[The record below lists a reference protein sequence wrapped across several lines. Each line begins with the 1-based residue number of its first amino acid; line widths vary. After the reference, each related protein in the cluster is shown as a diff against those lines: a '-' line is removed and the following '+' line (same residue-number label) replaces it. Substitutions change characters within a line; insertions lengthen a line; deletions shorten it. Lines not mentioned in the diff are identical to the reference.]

1 MKKLIPVVAIVLI
14 LLVALCACNQQKEPT
29 KIDEPTTP
37 ASDSSVINVSDT
49 TIVLAPTSD
58 YVGQTL
64 LSFMQASTLKG
75 LLEFSLTNGM
85 VTSINGKENT
95 ADSSKCW
102 MLYTSDANMANT
114 AWGTVEYQGNV
125 YGSAVK
131 GVTELNIIENG
142 LYIWVYTTF

>member
-1 MKKLIPVVAIVLI
+1 MKKLIPVVAIVLV
-14 LLVALCACNQQKEPT
+14 LLVALCACNPKEPT
-29 KIDEPTTP
+29 KINEPTTP
-37 ASDSSVINVSDT
+37 ATDSSVINVSDT

-95 ADSSKCW
+95 ADYSKCW

>member
-29 KIDEPTTP
+29 KINEPTTP
-37 ASDSSVINVSDT
+37 VSDSSVINVSET

-75 LLEFSLTNGM
+75 LLEFTLTNGM
-85 VTSINGKENT
+85 VTAINGKEST
-95 ADSSKCW
+95 ADYSKCW

>member
-1 MKKLIPVVAIVLI
+1 MKKLIPVVAIVLV
-14 LLVALCACNQQKEPT
+14 LLVALCACNQKEPT
-29 KIDEPTTP
+29 KINEPTTP
-37 ASDSSVINVSDT
+37 ATDSSVINVSDT

-95 ADSSKCW
+95 ADYSKCW
-102 MLYTSDANMANT
+102 MLYTSDENMANT

>member
-14 LLVALCACNQQKEPT
+14 LLVALCACNQKEPT

-37 ASDSSVINVSDT
+37 ATDSSVINVSDT

-95 ADSSKCW
+95 ADYSKCW

>member
-14 LLVALCACNQQKEPT
+14 LLVALCACNQKEPT
-29 KIDEPTTP
+29 KINEPTTP
-37 ASDSSVINVSDT
+37 ATDSSVINVSDT

-64 LSFMQASTLKG
+64 LSFVQASTLKG

-95 ADSSKCW
+95 ADYSKCW

>member
-14 LLVALCACNQQKEPT
+14 LLVALCACNQKEPT

-37 ASDSSVINVSDT
+37 ATDSSVINVSDT

-95 ADSSKCW
+95 ADYSKCW
-102 MLYTSDANMANT
+102 MLYTSDENMANT

>member
-1 MKKLIPVVAIVLI
+1 MKKLIPVVAIVLV
-14 LLVALCACNQQKEPT
+14 LLVALCACNQKEPT

-37 ASDSSVINVSDT
+37 ATDSSVINVSDT

-95 ADSSKCW
+95 ADYSKCW

>member
-14 LLVALCACNQQKEPT
+14 LLVALCACNQKEPT

-37 ASDSSVINVSDT
+37 ATDSSVINVSDT

-75 LLEFSLTNGM
+75 LLEFSITNGL
-85 VTSINGKENT
+85 VTSINGTENT
-95 ADSSKCW
+95 ADYSKVW
-102 MLYTSDANMANT
+102 MLYTSDENMANT

-131 GVTELNIIENG
+131 GVTELTIIENG

>member
-1 MKKLIPVVAIVLI
+1 MKKLIPVVAIVLV
-14 LLVALCACNQQKEPT
+14 LLFALCACNQKEPT
-29 KIDEPTTP
+29 KINDPTTP
-37 ASDSSVINVSDT
+37 ATDSSVVTVSDT

-75 LLEFSLTNGM
+75 LLEFSITNGL

-95 ADSSKCW
+95 ADYSKCW
-102 MLYTSDANMANT
+102 MLYTSDENMANT

>member
-1 MKKLIPVVAIVLI
+1 MKKLIPVVAIILI

-29 KIDEPTTP
+29 KINEPTTP
-37 ASDSSVINVSDT
+37 ASDSSVINVSET

-75 LLEFSLTNGM
+75 LLEFTLTNGM
-85 VTSINGKENT
+85 VTAINGKENT
-95 ADSSKCW
+95 ADYSKSW

-114 AWGTVEYQGNV
+114 AWGTVEYQGNI
-125 YGSAVK
+125 YGSSVK